1 MADNNVLNDIQSA
14 PVPPQAMP
22 TTEVKASEKAGLGDK
37 GEKGSLSGEDIV
49 TVTGAADLAHGPGV
63 GSTSEWDDESLTP
76 TEEQLMTLRK
86 VAAPMP

>member
-22 TTEVKASEKAGLGDK
+22 TTEIKADEKA
-37 GEKGSLSGEDIV
+37 EKGSFTNDADVV
-49 TVTGAADLAHGPGV
+49 TVSGAPDVGAGV
-63 GSTSEWDDESLTP
+63 SEWDDESLTP
-76 TEEQLMTLRK
+76 TEEQMMTLRK